1 MSLLTVDREVSRHP
15 CLRNSPS
22 APFAHESEL
31 LMASLF
37 DAYSLNWQY
46 EPREFVLER
55 DQAGNTRC
63 AFRPDFYLPD
73 FDLYVELTVMRQSLV
88 TPKNRK
94 IRKFRSLYPEVNFEI
109 LYRNDVQGILSRHGI
124 NEDGKTV

>member
-1 MSLLTVDREVSRHP
+1 M
-15 CLRNSPS
+15 
-22 APFAHESEL
+22 

-37 DAYSLNWQY
+37 DAYSLNLQY

-55 DQAGNTRC
+55 DNAGNTRC

-94 IRKFRSLYPEVNFEI
+94 IRKFLSLYPEVNFEI
-109 LYRNDVQGILSRHGI
+109 SYRNDVRGILSRHGI
-124 NEDGKTV
+124 NEGGKPL